1 MASPLE
7 EIKIALKITDANA
20 SEVVKKLESSF
31 RGLARSATQLDTKG
45 ISKVRDRVK
54 SFDNAGRKN
63 IETIRGQINAMQ
75 SLRSQAEIGSKQFR
89 QLTADVNKYSQELA
103 RAEGRG
109 SRRGVGGRVGGFV
122 KAPQVSG
129 LLLEQAF
136 LVDLKVLQVRLLV
149 DLLAVSQDQSLV
161 EPLALRFQT

>member
-31 RGLARSATQLDTKG
+31 RGLAKSATQLDTKG

-75 SLRSQAEIGSKQFR
+75 SLRSQAEIGSK
-89 QLTADVNKYSQELA
+89 TV
-103 RAEGRG
+103 
-109 SRRGVGGRVGGFV
+109 
-122 KAPQVSG
+122 
-129 LLLEQAF
+129 QA
-136 LVDLKVLQVRLLV
+136 
-149 DLLAVSQDQSLV
+149 AYC
-161 EPLALRFQT
+161 

>member
-31 RGLARSATQLDTKG
+31 RGLAKSATQLDTKG

-75 SLRSQAEIGSKQFR
+75 SLRSQAEIGSK
-89 QLTADVNKYSQELA
+89 NSS
-103 RAEGRG
+103 G
-109 SRRGVGGRVGGFV
+109 S
-122 KAPQVSG
+122 
-129 LLLEQAF
+129 LLLMSINTVRNLRELKDGVVEEAF
-136 LVDLKVLQVRLLV
+136 VDVLV
-149 DLLAVSQDQSLV
+149 
-161 EPLALRFQT
+161 AL